1 MNKSDFCKKLAFIRG
16 CEEAGYTT
24 NSIASRL
31 DVSENTIINLES
43 GISNFNLNLL
53 FRYMKLFYGYVD
65 IGKKNVNVRFSFET
79 ESDVINFIKNYRT
92 NCYLSQREFAQKL
105 GCSVNI
111 IRNIELGKTSMKIDL
126 FFKMVNML
134 GFEVDCDAC
143 LIY

>member
-79 ESDVINFIKNYRT
+79 ESDVINFIKDYRT

>member
-43 GISNFNLNLL
+43 GILNFNLNLL

-79 ESDVINFIKNYRT
+79 ESDVINFIKDYRT

>member
-1 MNKSDFCKKLAFIRG
+1 
-16 CEEAGYTT
+16 
-24 NSIASRL
+24 
-31 DVSENTIINLES
+31 
-43 GISNFNLNLL
+43 
-53 FRYMKLFYGYVD
+53 MKLFYGYVD

-79 ESDVINFIKNYRT
+79 ESDVINFIKDYRT

>member
-1 MNKSDFCKKLAFIRG
+1 MNKSEFCKKLALIRG
-16 CEEAGYTT
+16 SEEAGYTA

-31 DVSENTIINLES
+31 DVSENIIINLES
-43 GISNFNLNLL
+43 GKSNFNLNLL

-79 ESDVINFIKNYRT
+79 ESDVINFIKDYRA

-126 FFKMVNML
+126 FFKMADML
-134 GFEVDCDAC
+134 GFEVDCDAY

>member
-43 GISNFNLNLL
+43 GILNFNLNLL

-65 IGKKNVNVRFSFET
+65 IEKKNVNVRFSFET
-79 ESDVINFIKNYRT
+79 ESDVINFIKDYRT

>member
-16 CEEAGYTT
+16 CEEAGYTA

-31 DVSENTIINLES
+31 GVSENTIINLES
-43 GISNFNLNLL
+43 GKSNFNLNLL

-79 ESDVINFIKNYRT
+79 ESDVINFIKDYRT

>member
-1 MNKSDFCKKLAFIRG
+1 MNKSEFCKKLALIRG
-16 CEEAGYTT
+16 SEEAGYTA

-31 DVSENTIINLES
+31 DVSENIIINLES
-43 GISNFNLNLL
+43 GKSNFNLNLL

-79 ESDVINFIKNYRT
+79 ESDVINFIKDYRA

-126 FFKMVNML
+126 FFKMADML

>member
-1 MNKSDFCKKLAFIRG
+1 MNKSEFCKKLTLIRG
-16 CEEAGYTT
+16 SEEAGYTV

-31 DVSENTIINLES
+31 GVSENTIINLES
-43 GISNFNLNLL
+43 GKSNFNLNLL

-65 IGKKNVNVRFSFET
+65 IGKNNVNVRFSFET
-79 ESDVINFIKNYRT
+79 ESDVINFIKDYRT

-126 FFKMVNML
+126 FFNMVNML

>member
-1 MNKSDFCKKLAFIRG
+1 MNKSEFCKKLTLIRG
-16 CEEAGYTT
+16 SEEAGYTV

-43 GISNFNLNLL
+43 GKSNFNLNLL
-53 FRYMKLFYGYVD
+53 FRYMKLFYGYID
-65 IGKKNVNVRFSFET
+65 IRKKNVNVGFSFET
-79 ESDVINFIKNYRT
+79 ESDVINFIKDYRD